1 MAKHEWIGEYWL
13 VAQEYK
19 TYKNEW
25 VEVSVN
31 LGKCLGNDEAC
42 SKAVTALIREFPTSQ
57 LRDVYVLDGWGH
69 LIYM

>member
-1 MAKHEWIGEYWL
+1 MAKREWIGEYWL

-19 TYKNEW
+19 TYKNER

-31 LGKCLGNDEAC
+31 LGKCLGNDDAC

-57 LRDVYVLDGWGH
+57 LRDVYVVDGWGH